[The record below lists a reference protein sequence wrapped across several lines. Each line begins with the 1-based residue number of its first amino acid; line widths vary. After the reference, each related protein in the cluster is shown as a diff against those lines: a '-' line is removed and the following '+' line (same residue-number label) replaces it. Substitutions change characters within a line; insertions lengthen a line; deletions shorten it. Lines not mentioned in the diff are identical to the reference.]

1 MTAQN
6 QQYSSSVTGA
16 ITTTAVGAVYTVQTP
31 AGKDFALGI
40 SGTFNATVQVE
51 RNRNNGLGWV
61 VVSADPTNATGGP
74 AVYTSAGT
82 LFGADFNIFE
92 PVLGTQFRVNC
103 TAFTSGT
110 INFEFCGQ
118 G

>member
-6 QQYSSSVTGA
+6 QQYSSFVSGSLTS
-16 ITTTAVGAVYTVQTP
+16 AVPGAVYTVQTP
-31 AGKDFALGI
+31 AGKDFSIGI

-61 VVSADPTNATGGP
+61 AISADPTAAGGGP
-74 AVYTSAGT
+74 AVYSSAGT
-82 LFGADFNIFE
+82 AFGADFNIFE